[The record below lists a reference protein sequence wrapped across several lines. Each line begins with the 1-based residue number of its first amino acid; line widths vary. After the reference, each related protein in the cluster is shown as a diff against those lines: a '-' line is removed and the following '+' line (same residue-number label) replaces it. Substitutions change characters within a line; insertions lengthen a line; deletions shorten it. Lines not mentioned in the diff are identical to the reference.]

1 MHFIVEVEYQVD
13 QNSIEGH
20 PLCSL
25 IAYHEQPK
33 PEAVAV
39 STLSYLINKIS
50 SSTSSSRILC
60 SRDAPHFIDK
70 IHDPLCSLI
79 ACSKLQCVYL
89 KQI

>member
-1 MHFIVEVEYQVD
+1 VHFIVEVEYQVD

-39 STLSYLINKIS
+39 STLLNVLVHKIS
-50 SSTSSSRILC
+50 SSSSSSRILC
-60 SRDAPHFIDK
+60 TRDPPHSIDK
-70 IHDPLCSLI
+70 IHDPLCTVSLPAANFNVCI
-79 ACSKLQCVYL
+79 
-89 KQI
+89 

>member
-1 MHFIVEVEYQVD
+1 MHLIVEVEYQVD

-33 PEAVAV
+33 PEAVAI
-39 STLSYLINKIS
+39 STVSYLINKIS

-60 SRDAPHFIDK
+60 TGDAPHSIDK
-70 IHDPLCSLI
+70 IHDTLCTVSLP
-79 ACSKLQCVYL
+79 AAN
-89 KQI
+89 